1 MNEIETFVRSDQ
13 ALLAVVDQIRDEQW
27 NETLSDDFFTA
38 DDGTY
43 TLREVLDYHAY
54 DEAWIPTMMAGTS
67 MEVAGA
73 DTFGDPYD
81 NDLLGDRPKE
91 RFGELVQLS
100 NDAVQRLDEA
110 ALDERTV
117 HYSYGD
123 YPVREALWHAILF
136 RTTRAHDVAK
146 AIGVDS
152 DLPGDLV
159 QAAWD
164 IVEPNAEEW
173 RQMGVF
179 GPEVD
184 VPVDAPLQDR
194 LLGLTGSQP

>member
-100 NDAVQRLDEA
+100 IDAVQRLDEA

-194 LLGLTGSQP
+194 LLGLTGRQP

>member
-1 MNEIETFVRSDQ
+1 M
-13 ALLAVVDQIRDEQW
+13 
-27 NETLSDDFFTA
+27 
-38 DDGTY
+38 
-43 TLREVLDYHAY
+43 
-54 DEAWIPTMMAGTS
+54 
-67 MEVAGA
+67 
-73 DTFGDPYD
+73 DPYD

-100 NDAVQRLDEA
+100 IDAVQGLDDA
-110 ALDERTV
+110 TLDERTV

-123 YPVREALWHAILF
+123 YPVREALWHTILF

-146 AIGVDS
+146 AIGIDS

-179 GPEVD
+179 GPAVD

-194 LLGLTGSQP
+194 LLGLTGRQP